1 MLRQIHVF
9 HKGKMLPI
17 FSHSYA
23 MALGDK
29 ELKNVVE
36 LIKSYLETPM
46 PGKTFQRPI
55 ANFQIFYRSSGD
67 YTILFIVDLTD
78 QLERVEDAL
87 KATAAQFVELFKYP
101 EELEDSEFKKNQFI
115 EFIEPL
121 QQEFHSKISI
131 IGPTN
136 SGKTSFYDLLRNG
149 DEKHIMNFAKVST
162 YLINKL
168 SFDIWDFGLK
178 DNFSLL
184 WPKFVSGSDLVL
196 FIFDMSNYHLRV
208 IEHFRSLV
216 KTDAQLSKFLIIGNK
231 RDLVDDSDV
240 KFIRNELE
248 IHDFIEIS
256 AKEPEAKQQLDQI
269 ISDKLNLKKSL
280 PDDYY
285 KLLKEAENLES
296 NLNLVLA
303 IAKYKEIIKMCDNY
317 QDLNLIQKYTSK
329 VETLQAKVDEKNQ
342 LRKIRDSRKKFE
354 IPDKIQFG
362 TKIKVKPL
370 PSNEEQIVQPKARKF
385 QSFGTL
391 EKVKKEERSLG
402 DFTLFNKA
410 DKIENKKFLTPSDVQ
425 IDLKGAKTLK
435 VDMKPLIIEEKLE
448 TTRDQGIYPEELK
461 KLIEAKGSSLSINL
475 CKILISD
482 LEKALSRPIKME
494 DLEMAADVFVR
505 NELKV

>member
-9 HKGKMLPI
+9 HREKKFPI

-23 MALGDK
+23 IALGDK

-36 LIKSYLETPM
+36 LIKSYLEIPM

-67 YTILFIVDLTD
+67 YTILFVVDLID

-87 KATAAQFVELFKYP
+87 KATVAQFIELFKYP
-101 EELEDSEFKKNQFI
+101 EELEDSEFKKNQFL
-115 EFIEPL
+115 EFLEPL

-149 DEKHIMNFAKVST
+149 DEKHIMNFANVSS
-162 YLINKL
+162 YLIDRL
-168 SFDIWDFGLK
+168 SFDVWDFGLQ

-216 KTDAQLSKFLIIGNK
+216 KTDAPLSKFLIIGNK

-248 IHDFIEIS
+248 IHDFIEMS
-256 AKEPEAKQQLDQI
+256 VKEPEAKQQLDQI
-269 ISDKLNLKKSL
+269 ISEKLNLKKSL
-280 PDDYY
+280 PDDYHN
-285 KLLKEAENLES
+285 LLKEAENLES
-296 NLNLVLA
+296 NLNLVMA
-303 IAKYKEIIKMCDNY
+303 IAKYKEIIKMCDNN
-317 QDLNLIQKYTSK
+317 QDLNLIQKFTSK
-329 VETLQAKVDEKNQ
+329 VETLQAKIDEKNQ

-354 IPDKIQFG
+354 IPNKIQFD

-370 PSNEEQIVQPKARKF
+370 PSSEEEIVQPKARKF

-391 EKVKKEERSLG
+391 EKIQKEEKSLG
-402 DFTLFNKA
+402 DVTLFNKA
-410 DKIENKKFLTPSDVQ
+410 EKSENKKFLTPSDVL
-425 IDLKGAKTLK
+425 IDLKGAKPLK
-435 VDMKPLIIEEKLE
+435 VNTKPLIIEEKLE
-448 TTRDQGIYPEELK
+448 ATREAGIYPEELK
-461 KLIEAKGSSLSINL
+461 KFIEAKGSSLSIKL
-475 CKILISD
+475 CKLLISD
-482 LEKALSRPIKME
+482 LEKALSRPLKVE
-494 DLEMAADVFVR
+494 DLEMAAEVFVR